1 MARRRSQGTAAP
13 RRRQSQPPANKA
25 MPDSSRGVCPAF
37 FRPVRAGILLPSPA
51 RDRPCPMPVW
61 RPLSPPPGSSLS
73 ARRPRTNRPRAAIR
87 SVRRAASAQFLRR
100 LRRQAQP
107 PCARKTCPIPCVG
120 FARLVSR
127 PVRAAAMPPSPARG
141 SPTPRAGFARLFP
154 RPSPARGRPTRLVFR
169 PREQGHARF
178 LARGLPGFF
187 PSRARR
193 HLAAVPGAG
202 PPLPHAG
209 MEAAFPAATARQPAP
224 RAPPIPGASPS
235 PAIARGRRPPA
246 PTDGPACG
254 GSLPQPISPAWA
266 AKPCKAVEKTSRR
279 FFETRR
285 QAAPI
290 EARVPVFVRRMRL
303 RRLPGAPQSRR
314 AHKNQNPG
322 AARQRAAP
330 GQARYRAGLS
340 SSRSGSR
347 RTPSDARRPGT
358 PRAPWAPRR

>member
-1 MARRRSQGTAAP
+1 
-13 RRRQSQPPANKA
+13 
-25 MPDSSRGVCPAF
+25 
-37 FRPVRAGILLPSPA
+37 
-51 RDRPCPMPVW
+51 
-61 RPLSPPPGSSLS
+61 
-73 ARRPRTNRPRAAIR
+73 
-87 SVRRAASAQFLRR
+87 
-100 LRRQAQP
+100 
-107 PCARKTCPIPCVG
+107 
-120 FARLVSR
+120 
-127 PVRAAAMPPSPARG
+127 MPPSPARG

-154 RPSPARGRPTRLVFR
+154 RPSPARDRPC
-169 PREQGHARF
+169 PARF
-178 LARGLPGFF
+178 PPPRTRPCPIPRAGFARLF

-279 FFETRR
+279 FWN
-285 QAAPI
+285 AATGDANRGTGSRFCTPY
-290 EARVPVFVRRMRL
+290 APVP
-303 RRLPGAPQSRR
+303 
-314 AHKNQNPG
+314 
-322 AARQRAAP
+322 AARRTAIPAGAQKPKPRRHPSRAAP

>member
-13 RRRQSQPPANKA
+13 RRRQAQPPANKA
-25 MPDSSRGVCPAF
+25 MPDSSRGVCPA
-37 FRPVRAGILLPSPA
+37 R
-51 RDRPCPMPVW
+51 
-61 RPLSPPPGSSLS
+61 
-73 ARRPRTNRPRAAIR
+73 
-87 SVRRAASAQFLRR
+87 
-100 LRRQAQP
+100 
-107 PCARKTCPIPCVG
+107 
-120 FARLVSR
+120 
-127 PVRAAAMPPSPARG
+127 
-141 SPTPRAGFARLFP
+141 
-154 RPSPARGRPTRLVFR
+154 
-169 PREQGHARF
+169 
-178 LARGLPGFF
+178 F
-187 PSRARR
+187 PSRARSR
-193 HLAAVPGAG
+193 HAAVPGAG

-209 MEAAFPAATARQPAP
+209 MAAAFPAATARQPAP